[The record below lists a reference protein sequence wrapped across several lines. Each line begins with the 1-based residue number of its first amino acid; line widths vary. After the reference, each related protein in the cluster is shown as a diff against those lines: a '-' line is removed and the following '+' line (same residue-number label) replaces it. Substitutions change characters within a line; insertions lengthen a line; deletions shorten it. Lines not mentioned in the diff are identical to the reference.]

1 MNNGSVAPV
10 IISGINCG
18 MVPDGVALNVGKVF
32 GFAHKLRCSDRSEIR
47 RREARMNFR
56 REITNEIDTVLE
68 EEFDW
73 LIEYKLRFASG
84 RMRLPR

>member
-1 MNNGSVAPV
+1 
-10 IISGINCG
+10 
-18 MVPDGVALNVGKVF
+18 
-32 GFAHKLRCSDRSEIR
+32 
-47 RREARMNFR
+47 MNFR

>member
-32 GFAHKLRCSDRSEIR
+32 GFAHKLR
-47 RREARMNFR
+47 AR
-56 REITNEIDTVLE
+56 IDPKYE
-68 EEFDW
+68 GE
-73 LIEYKLRFASG
+73 
-84 RMRLPR
+84 RLG